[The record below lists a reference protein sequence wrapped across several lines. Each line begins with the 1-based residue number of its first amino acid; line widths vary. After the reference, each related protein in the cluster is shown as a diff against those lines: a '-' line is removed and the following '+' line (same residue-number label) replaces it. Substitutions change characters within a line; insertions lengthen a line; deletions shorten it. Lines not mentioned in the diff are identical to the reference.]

1 MAIDGP
7 GAPCPPE
14 VMLLGG
20 RWDVAYPLST
30 RHGEALMEARG
41 VEVAHSPLNRGV
53 LKYSPPLEEA
63 CHRRK
68 RAVGGSGRMEATS
81 YEGHR
86 PVALAGA
93 GGGRTR
99 PAQCLAAPRAAGQ
112 RGRAAVAE
120 AGAPPPRAPRDAH
133 PPAPPTPSAQCHT
146 STTAWHRSSAP
157 CTGCPGRWW
166 GAKRA
171 RLHQAHEPVLSAGP

>member
-81 YEGHR
+81 MKGTDEGHR

-93 GGGRTR
+93 GGGPTR

-133 PPAPPTPSAQCHT
+133 PGPRPRPIRPVPYFHHSVAQEQR
-146 STTAWHRSSAP
+146 AVHRVP
-157 CTGCPGRWW
+157 RPMVGC
-166 GAKRA
+166 
-171 RLHQAHEPVLSAGP
+171 